1 MNIDQYLQEN
11 EQRRRIY
18 TTPYDPI
25 TGEGSTTIPR
35 TEVHLPHIGRLF
47 LPTPMLDDHPWIA
60 RLAAHPTIKD
70 YVTGELHLPYTTD
83 TTTQIEEELIRVRV
97 RYDFEFWAAAF
108 VHITDKLTARTIN
121 FVLNYPQRILLHT
134 YESQRLAGRPIRVI
148 LVKARQWGGSTL
160 TQIYMAWIQL
170 VHKTSWN
177 SVICAH
183 VKDGSSTIKGMYT
196 KLLQDYPPDLLP
208 GGEAPRFQ
216 PFEHRQNISIIRAT
230 DCKVTIGSAESPES
244 VRSQN
249 IYMVH
254 FSEVAMFPDTPQKRT
269 ADLISS
275 IVSSIPLS
283 PYTMVVMESTAKGE
297 GDYFYNE
304 YQAAKQGR
312 SDKEPLFIPWYHI
325 PIYTLPVDD
334 YPALINTL
342 TPYEHFLWEK
352 GATLEAIAWYRE
364 KRRSYQSHQQ
374 MMSEFPSDDV
384 EAFATT
390 GEGVFDKY
398 LVERLKKN
406 CTPPR
411 AIGEIAS
418 KTRHT
423 KGAPSLTDL
432 HFHDDPTGHL
442 SIWQYPEELPVTGR
456 YITVVDVGG
465 RSSQADYSVIL
476 VLDRYWQIYG
486 GVPEVVAQW
495 YGHIDHDLLVWKAAQ
510 IATYYQRALL
520 VIESNTL
527 ETENTDGDHTEYIL
541 DTLAGTYTNLYART
555 DPVKI
560 REGAPVNYG
569 FHTNRSTKT
578 MIIDNM
584 IALLRDEPYIERD
597 ETACFEYNIFERKP
611 NGSFGAKE
619 GQGNHDDKVMARMI
633 GLYICYELPLP
644 REIPAAGKKKKTTPP
659 TSEAYMP

>member
-1 MNIDQYLQEN
+1 MTTSDYIKEN
-11 EQRRRIY
+11 DIRLSKFKE
-18 TTPYDPI
+18 PYDPF
-25 TGEGSTTIPR
+25 TGEGSTAVPR
-35 TEVHLPHIGRLF
+35 EKVYIQELGNLF
-47 LPTPMLDDHPWIA
+47 LPTAMIQETEWVFDLIEC
-60 RLAAHPTIKD
+60 RSIQNF
-70 YVTGELHLPYTTD
+70 LHRHLCLEHSEETENTV
-83 TTTQIEEELIRVRV
+83 IEELIKIRI
-97 RYDFEFWAAAF
+97 RYDFEFWAATF
-108 VHITDKLTARTIN
+108 VHITDKLSAKSVN
-121 FVLNYPQRILLHT
+121 FILNYPQRILLGK
-134 YESQRLAGRPIRVI
+134 YEKQRSEGKPIRLI

-196 KLLQDYPPDLLP
+196 KLLQDYPAALLP
-208 GGEAPRFQ
+208 GGETPRFQ
-216 PFEHRQNISIIRAT
+216 PFEHRQNISVIKAT

-304 YQAAKQGR
+304 YQAAKQGK
-312 SDKEPLFIPWYHI
+312 SDKEPLFIPWFFI
-325 PIYTLPVDD
+325 PMYSLPVTD
-334 YPALINTL
+334 YKKLIETL
-342 TPYEHFLWEK
+342 SDYEKFLWEK
-352 GATLEAIAWYRE
+352 GATLESIAWYRE
-364 KRRSYQSHQQ
+364 KMRSYQTHQQ
-374 MMSEFPSDDV
+374 MMSEFPSDDI

-406 CTPPR
+406 CRPPR
-411 AIGEIAS
+411 HIGEIIS
-418 KTRHT
+418 KTHLT
-423 KGAPSLTDL
+423 KGKKSLSDL
-432 HFHDDPTGHL
+432 QFKEDITGKL
-442 SIWQYPEELPVTGR
+442 SIWEYPEERAISGR

-465 RSSQADYSVIL
+465 RGEKADYSVIL
-476 VLDRYWQIYG
+476 VIDRYWQMYG

-510 IATYYQRALL
+510 IAAFYNKALL

-527 ETENTDGDHTEYIL
+527 ETENTDGEHTEFIL
-541 DTLAGTYTNLYART
+541 DTLAGTYTNLYSRT
-555 DPVKI
+555 DPIKI

-584 IALLRDEPYIERD
+584 VAILRDEPYIERD
-597 ETACFEYNIFERKP
+597 ESACFEFNIFEKKP
-611 NGSFGAKE
+611 NGTFGAKD

-633 GLYICYELPLP
+633 GLYICYQLPLP
-644 REIPAAGKKKKTTPP
+644 HEINNESRKKKKITLP
-659 TSEAYMP
+659 SEAYMP

>member
-1 MNIDQYLQEN
+1 MTINDYIKEN
-11 EQRRRIY
+11 AIRLDKFRK
-18 TTPYDPI
+18 TYDPF
-25 TGEGSTTIPR
+25 TGEGSTAVPR
-35 TEVHLPHIGRLF
+35 EKVYIQELGQLF
-47 LPTPMLDDHPWIA
+47 LPAAMIQETKWIPD
-60 RLAAHPTIKD
+60 LVKCGSIKD
-70 YVTGELHLPYTTD
+70 FLRQHLYWEHSVETEE
-83 TTTQIEEELIRVRV
+83 IVIEELIKIRI
-97 RYDFEFWAAAF
+97 RYDFEFWAASF
-108 VHITDKLTARTIN
+108 VHITDKLTAKSIN
-121 FVLNYPQRILLHT
+121 FILNYPQRILLGK
-134 YESQRLAGRPIRVI
+134 YEKQRSEGKPIRLI

-196 KLLQDYPPDLLP
+196 KLLQDYPAALLP
-208 GGEAPRFQ
+208 NGETPRFQ
-216 PFEHRQNISIIRAT
+216 PFEHRQNISIIKAT

-275 IVSSIPLS
+275 IVSSIPIS
-283 PYTMVVMESTAKGE
+283 PYTVVVMESTAKGE

-304 YQAAKQGR
+304 YQAAKQGK
-312 SDKEPLFIPWYHI
+312 SDKEPLFIPWFLI
-325 PIYTLPVDD
+325 PIYTLPVSD
-334 YPALINTL
+334 YKTLIETL
-342 TPYEHFLWEK
+342 SPYENFLWEK
-352 GATLEAIAWYRE
+352 GVTLEAIAWYRE

-374 MMSEFPSDDV
+374 MMSEFPSDDI
-384 EAFATT
+384 EAFAAT

-406 CTPPR
+406 CRPPR
-411 AIGEIAS
+411 HIGEIIS
-418 KTRHT
+418 KTHHT
-423 KGAPSLTDL
+423 KSKESLSDL
-432 HFHDDPTGHL
+432 QFKEDVTGKL
-442 SIWQYPEELPVTGR
+442 FIWEYPEERAVSDR

-465 RSSQADYSVIL
+465 RGEKADYSVIL
-476 VLDRYWQIYG
+476 VMDRYWQMYG

-510 IATYYQRALL
+510 IAAFYNKALL

-527 ETENTDGDHTEYIL
+527 ETENTDGEHTEFIL
-541 DTLAGTYTNLYART
+541 DTLAGAYPNLYSRT

-584 IALLRDEPYIERD
+584 VAILRDEPYVERD
-597 ETACFEYNIFERKP
+597 ESACFEFNIFEKKP
-611 NGSFGAKE
+611 NGTFGAKE

-633 GLYICYELPLP
+633 ALYICYRLPLP
-644 REIPAAGKKKKTTPP
+644 REINNTAGKKKKNPLS
-659 TSEAYMP
+659 SEAYMP